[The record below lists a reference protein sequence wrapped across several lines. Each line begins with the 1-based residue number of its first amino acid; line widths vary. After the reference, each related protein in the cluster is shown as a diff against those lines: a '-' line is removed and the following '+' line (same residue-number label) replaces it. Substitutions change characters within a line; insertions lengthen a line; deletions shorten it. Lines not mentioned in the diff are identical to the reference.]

1 MNQDQFKITFLG
13 GAGTVT
19 GSKILIEN
27 ASKKILVDC
36 GLFQGLKELRQ
47 KNWEPFPLE
56 ASSIHEVIL
65 THAHLDHCG
74 YLPLLVRNG
83 FKGPIHCSKPTLH
96 LAEIILLDSAKI
108 QEEDADRATRHA
120 YTKHGKALPLYT
132 IEEAQSCLKNFVSH
146 ELHEWVIVDSSIK
159 FQFLNNG
166 HILGSC
172 FVDMRIN
179 DRKIIFSGDIGRT
192 KPMLLYPPQKISEA
206 NIIIMESTY
215 GDRTHDSKKVKDEL
229 LDVILETIERKGI
242 LMIPTFAVE
251 RAQELI
257 YLLYLLREEEKLPMI
272 PIFLDSPMGIN
283 STNVYLEFEEWQNLS
298 HYHLSHMY
306 NQITFINSIEKSRG
320 TVFDKKPK
328 IVLAGSGMMEGG
340 RILHYMNN
348 HLDNARNTLLF
359 VGYQGEGT
367 RGRAIL
373 EGAKEIKFF
382 GQYRKVRCQIREIS
396 SLSAHGDQN
405 EMINWL
411 RNFKTKPEYVFLNH
425 GEPHQTDALRQ
436 KIEFELGWQVKI
448 PKLNEGFVV

>member
-1 MNQDQFKITFLG
+1 MNHDQFKLTFLG

-19 GSKILIEN
+19 GSKILLEA
-27 ASKKILVDC
+27 ASKKILIDC
-36 GLFQGLKELRQ
+36 GLFQGLKELRL
-47 KNWEPFPLE
+47 KNREPFPVDP
-56 ASSIHEVIL
+56 ASIDEVIL

-83 FKGPIHCSKPTLH
+83 FKGPIHCSKPTRNLT
-96 LAEIILLDSAKI
+96 EIILLDSAKI
-108 QEEDADRATRHA
+108 QEEDAQRATSHS

-132 IEEAQSCLKNFVSH
+132 VEDAQSCLKSFVAH
-146 ELHEWVIVDSSIK
+146 ELHEWVIIEPSLK

-172 FVDMRIN
+172 FANIRFK

-192 KPMLLYPPQKISEA
+192 KPLLLYPPQKVTDA
-206 NIIIMESTY
+206 NVIIMESTY
-215 GDRTHDSKKVKDEL
+215 GDRTHDTKNVKDEL
-229 LDVILETIERKGI
+229 LNVILETIERKGI

-257 YLLYLLREEEKLPMI
+257 YLLYLLREEQKLPDI

-283 STNVYLEFEEWQNLS
+283 STNVYREFQEWQNLS
-298 HYHLSHMY
+298 HHHLSHMY
-306 NQITFINSIEKSRG
+306 EHMTFINSVEKSRR

-340 RILHYMNN
+340 RILHYLNN

-373 EGAKEIKFF
+373 EGAKEIKFT
-382 GQYRKVRCQIREIS
+382 VR
-396 SLSAHGDQN
+396 
-405 EMINWL
+405 
-411 RNFKTKPEYVFLNH
+411 
-425 GEPHQTDALRQ
+425 
-436 KIEFELGWQVKI
+436 
-448 PKLNEGFVV
+448 